1 MLPPKKYQNEVKIPF
16 IVLKYNLVFAAS
28 GLPHKMSW
36 YKNFGTA
43 LIGDREVWHELDIH
57 GAIQILIS
65 KKTGIPEI
73 LLLAQHNHFRSY
85 AINKDILLPKD
96 NRIEICIAERSNEPY
111 PCTAENKLFR
121 TVGNP
126 NKIEFVLGGKAPFL

>member
-1 MLPPKKYQNEVKIPF
+1 M
-16 IVLKYNLVFAAS
+16 
-28 GLPHKMSW
+28 
-36 YKNFGTA
+36 
-43 LIGDREVWHELDIH
+43 IGDREVWHELDIH

-85 AINKDILLPKD
+85 AINKDVLLPKD

-111 PCTAENKLFR
+111 PCAAENKLFR
-121 TVGNP
+121 TVVTPTKLNLCLEE
-126 NKIEFVLGGKAPFL
+126 KLLFLMGVMI